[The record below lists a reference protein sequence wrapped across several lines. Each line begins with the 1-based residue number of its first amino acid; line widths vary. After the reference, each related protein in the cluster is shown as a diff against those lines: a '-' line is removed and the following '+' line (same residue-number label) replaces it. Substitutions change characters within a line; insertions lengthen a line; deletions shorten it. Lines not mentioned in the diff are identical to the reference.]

1 MPTFKKPSQD
11 DLYDR
16 LKDLLQIQEKQFAID
31 EGGEI
36 NNPSAYDYLIKGY
49 EDIINDPSISEDDR
63 RDAQKQLRNLQIKQ
77 LKTDLD
83 QKKKIDVGD
92 LRQMIEQDLRE
103 LEFEYPNNPV
113 AYSAGAAMKYED
125 ILEGTSEREGLNQLI
140 KTFEENGVDV
150 TSLQNYKNECLE
162 ELNKYSDIVD
172 AFERGDMERLSE
184 YAVVYTPYA
193 NKTNAMQIVF
203 KGSVR
208 PEYSQRTNIAFTRD
222 AAGRLITTEN
232 IDGLNGLQVFFV
244 KAGASRDDRISFANS
259 QFEYGLNGIWETEN
273 PSAFNSINI
282 KHAPLHSIP
291 SGSFVKDSKDKLYYI
306 NRDRSFYPV
315 RNEAQRKE
323 LGFKEG
329 EFYKLS
335 PDEEINTLRG
345 AIDHSTYPVFE
356 KYAREAAEVSSFD
369 QFAAFKE
376 GLKKEIAEPSLFKEL
391 PEHIGR
397 AERAIGEV
405 VKREVPKA
413 AKGFWELT
421 KESFEKGV
429 QTLRER
435 LRGLK
440 TIPTREI
447 QPRPETKWG
456 LEGLK
461 ELPAIKSAKKTIK
474 ELTP

>member
-1 MPTFKKPSQD
+1 
-11 DLYDR
+11 
-16 LKDLLQIQEKQFAID
+16 
-31 EGGEI
+31 
-36 NNPSAYDYLIKGY
+36 
-49 EDIINDPSISEDDR
+49 
-63 RDAQKQLRNLQIKQ
+63 
-77 LKTDLD
+77 
-83 QKKKIDVGD
+83 
-92 LRQMIEQDLRE
+92 
-103 LEFEYPNNPV
+103 
-113 AYSAGAAMKYED
+113 
-125 ILEGTSEREGLNQLI
+125 
-140 KTFEENGVDV
+140 
-150 TSLQNYKNECLE
+150 LE

-193 NKTNAMQIVF
+193 NKMNAMQIVF
-203 KGSVR
+203 KGSVK
-208 PEYSQRTNIAFTRD
+208 PKYSQRTNIAFTRD

-232 IDGLNGLQVFFV
+232 IDGLNGLQVFFI
-244 KAGASRDDRISFANS
+244 KAGVSKDDRISFANS
-259 QFEYGLNGIWETEN
+259 QFEYSSNEIWETEN
-273 PSAFNSINI
+273 PSAFNIINI
-282 KHAPLHSIP
+282 KHAPLHSISP
-291 SGSFVKDSKDKLYYI
+291 GSFVKDSKGKLYYI

-369 QFAAFKE
+369 QWSAFKE
-376 GLKKEIAEPSLFKEL
+376 GLSTKTIIESAGKVDIAISKMGE
-391 PEHIGR
+391 
-397 AERAIGEV
+397 AI
-405 VKREVPKA
+405 KREAPKA

-421 KESFEKGV
+421 KESFGKGV

-440 TIPTREI
+440 TIPTRGT